1 MAEGAGLTGGQSS
14 PELEEAKQ
22 RVRLEEI
29 KLKESTWSRFVKQK
43 INKFSFFSFF
53 STLRYAENGALFSE
67 LFTAALRENG
77 TLCLAVNRH
86 LEADEFDDDPDDFVR
101 VVLGCPD
108 NDLRL
113 EPLDNVIALVQF
125 DHQKEKTE

>member
-1 MAEGAGLTGGQSS
+1 MSIPDVDCQKS
-14 PELEEAKQ
+14 PCIFNL
-22 RVRLEEI
+22 
-29 KLKESTWSRFVKQK
+29 S
-43 INKFSFFSFF
+43 
-53 STLRYAENGALFSE
+53 RYAENGALFSE

-86 LEADEFDDDPDDFVR
+86 LEADEYDDDPDDFVR

-113 EPLDNVIALVQF
+113 EPDDNIIALVQF
-125 DHQKEKTE
+125 DHLKEKTE

>member
-1 MAEGAGLTGGQSS
+1 MEQVFQTNLNFS
-14 PELEEAKQ
+14 
-22 RVRLEEI
+22 
-29 KLKESTWSRFVKQK
+29 
-43 INKFSFFSFF
+43 NKMYSMVISNIFNLS
-53 STLRYAENGALFSE
+53 RYAENGALFSE

-86 LEADEFDDDPDDFVR
+86 LEADEYDDDPDDFVR

-113 EPLDNVIALVQF
+113 EPDDNIIALVQF
-125 DHQKEKTE
+125 DHLKEKTE

>member
-1 MAEGAGLTGGQSS
+1 MEQVFQTNL
-14 PELEEAKQ
+14 
-22 RVRLEEI
+22 
-29 KLKESTWSRFVKQK
+29 
-43 INKFSFFSFF
+43 NFFSNKMYSLVISNIFNL
-53 STLRYAENGALFSE
+53 SRYAENGALFSE

-86 LEADEFDDDPDDFVR
+86 LEADEYDDDPDDFVR

-113 EPLDNVIALVQF
+113 EPDDNIIALVQF
-125 DHQKEKTE
+125 DHLKEKTE

>member
-1 MAEGAGLTGGQSS
+1 MPLRTSENSKKACNRPIPDVDCQKS
-14 PELEEAKQ
+14 PCIFNL
-22 RVRLEEI
+22 
-29 KLKESTWSRFVKQK
+29 S
-43 INKFSFFSFF
+43 
-53 STLRYAENGALFSE
+53 RYAENGALFSE

-86 LEADEFDDDPDDFVR
+86 LEADEYDDDPDDFVR

-113 EPLDNVIALVQF
+113 EPDDNIIALVQF
-125 DHQKEKTE
+125 DHLKEKTE